1 MYVPSDLPELNPTEY
16 AWAEMKERLKAKA
29 ERNLESLEAE
39 IEPALEPITAKQA
52 QGRLRNA
59 DYILQ

>member
-1 MYVPSDLPELNPTEY
+1 MVYVPSDLPELNPTEY

-52 QGRLRNA
+52 
-59 DYILQ
+59 